1 MSEQRLIIFIPVAIF
16 AVGIATLIFA
26 RLLIRNA
33 DNKASRLD
41 VHMDNADARFVPV
54 EPHRRI
60 EFAVEDPTGGDE
72 T

>member
-1 MSEQRLIIFIPVAIF
+1 MSEQRLVIFIPVAVF
-16 AVGIATLIFA
+16 AVGVATMIFVRA
-26 RLLIRNA
+26 LTRNA
-33 DNKASRLD
+33 DAKTRRLD
-41 VHMDNADARFVPV
+41 VHMDNADATFAPV